1 MARVQKPCGWV
12 HRIWDVPQRY
22 GWRPW
27 DLGHRWRPSG
37 GGTGNSVPSGSWNYR
52 SLSHYFPNFNHSYF
66 IITFFFFCHV
76 CVPIYIIG
84 SIIFILAQFDS
95 LFYLFSHQKH
105 ITIKIEII
113 TCVQNHLANHP
124 WQLCPLRNVAPQT
137 GKLAKISE

>member
-1 MARVQKPCGWV
+1 MGSTGQRWGKDGSCGGTEGGKEHMARVQKPCGWV

-66 IITFFFFCHV
+66 IITFFFFFAMSV
-76 CVPIYIIG
+76 YP
-84 SIIFILAQFDS
+84 FILLAQSFSFWLS
-95 LFYLFSHQKH
+95 LTLFF
-105 ITIKIEII
+105 TCFPIKNI
-113 TCVQNHLANHP
+113 
-124 WQLCPLRNVAPQT
+124 
-137 GKLAKISE
+137 